1 MGEKERLNMDRNT
14 ILLSRALA
22 TGVNGKFTVDRGLTA
37 TINLSDVHKVPEVN
51 NTSKPE
57 YMVGK
62 KYTDSRDLVKIFDLC
77 KAVSPQPISVTVKRS
92 EDGKGY
98 EVIDVEVPEEE

>member
-1 MGEKERLNMDRNT
+1 MDRNT
-14 ILLSRALA
+14 ILMNRALA
-22 TGVNGKFTVDRGLTA
+22 TGLNGKFTVDRGLSA
-37 TINLSDVHKVPEVN
+37 TIDLSEVYKVPEVN

-77 KAVSPQPISVTVKRS
+77 KAVSPQPKSVTVKRS
-92 EDGKGY
+92 EDGRAY
-98 EVIDVEVPEEE
+98 EVVGVEVSEEE